1 MKLIW
6 IAGLLLFVQQ
16 LNLPD
21 SLSVKQQEQTIAIVN
36 RADFM
41 MPLPG
46 VHMVDSNKYDR
57 FIDKLDQQI
66 YRSPVNAIIDDHGK
80 IVPGKAGYKLYRQV
94 FTEQFYTYFFGRGPS
109 NIEVPLLTIHP
120 KVDGELLSNIRTQR
134 IGQYVTYFNSNNKT
148 RSHNIS
154 LATEAINNYVVFP
167 GETFSFNKVVGKRTE
182 DKGYM
187 RAPVIVKGEM
197 SEGIGGGICQVSS
210 TLYNAVDKAGVKIVE
225 RYSHSRRV
233 PYVPPGRD
241 ATVSWYGPDFRFQNH
256 YNQPIL
262 IRAKTYGARMIVT
275 IYSSESINYE
285 PRKVPSASDRLPK
298 ETHVGSDV
306 MKANENE

>member
-1 MKLIW
+1 MKLTW
-6 IAGLLLFVQQ
+6 MAGLLLLVQQ

-21 SLSVKQQEQTIAIVN
+21 SLSVKQHEQTIAIVN
-36 RADFM
+36 RADFTTS
-41 MPLPG
+41 LPG
-46 VHMVDSNKYDR
+46 VQMIDTNKYDR
-57 FIDKLDQQI
+57 FIEKLDQQV
-66 YRSPVNAIIDDHGK
+66 YQAPVNAAIDDQGK
-80 IVPGKAGYKLYRQV
+80 ILPGHTGHKLYRQA
-94 FTEQFYTYFFGRGPS
+94 FTEKFYTYFFSKGPS
-109 NIEVPLLTIHP
+109 TVEVPLLTIYP
-120 KVDGELLSNIRTQR
+120 KVDSELLSNIRVQR
-134 IGQYVTYFNSNNKT
+134 IGQYMTYFNSNNKT

-154 LATEAINNYVVFP
+154 LATKAINNYVVFP

-210 TLYNAVDKAGVKIVE
+210 TLYNAVDNAGIKIVQ

-241 ATVSWYGPDFRFQNH
+241 ATVSWYGPDFRFQNN

-285 PRKVPSASDRLPK
+285 PKKAPSASDRLPQ
-298 ETHVGSDV
+298 EMNEGADV
-306 MKANENE
+306 TTEDR